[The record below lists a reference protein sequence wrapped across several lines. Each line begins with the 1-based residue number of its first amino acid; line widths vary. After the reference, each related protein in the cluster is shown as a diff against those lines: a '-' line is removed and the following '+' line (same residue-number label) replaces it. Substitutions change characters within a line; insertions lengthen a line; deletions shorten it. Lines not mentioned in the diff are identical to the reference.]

1 MKRFPTIH
9 IHTFSEFR
17 MFVFNY
23 LIVNNM
29 VERRVVNSKSR
40 KGVANGMVWYGIKR
54 TQTKC
59 ENEKMRKG
67 KAKKIIK
74 NKNEIGIFPDV

>member
-1 MKRFPTIH
+1 
-9 IHTFSEFR
+9 
-17 MFVFNY
+17 
-23 LIVNNM
+23 M